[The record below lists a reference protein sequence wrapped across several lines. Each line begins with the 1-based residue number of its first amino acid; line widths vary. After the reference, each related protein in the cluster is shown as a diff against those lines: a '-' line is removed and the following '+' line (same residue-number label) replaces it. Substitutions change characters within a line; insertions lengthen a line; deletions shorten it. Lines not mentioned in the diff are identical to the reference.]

1 MLRTFLKEI
10 LMFSFLLKTAPLIG
24 RLANLIGIAEPVIDK
39 VVKVIRDRPDLRE
52 AVELQASALKT
63 LEDEMKIVK
72 AILESIQKSL
82 RILTVAIAAVGVLS
96 ALAIVIALTK

>member
-1 MLRTFLKEI
+1 V
-10 LMFSFLLKTAPLIG
+10 KTAPLIG

-39 VVKVIRDRPDLRE
+39 VIKVIGDRRDLRQ

-63 LEDEMKIVK
+63 LDDEMKIVK
-72 AILESIQKSL
+72 AILENIQKSL
-82 RILTVAIAAVGVLS
+82 RNLTVAIAAVGVIS

>member
-1 MLRTFLKEI
+1 MLECSKSSKPHDVALASEMPRTFLKEI

-39 VVKVIRDRPDLRE
+39 VIKVIRN
-52 AVELQASALKT
+52 
-63 LEDEMKIVK
+63 

-82 RILTVAIAAVGVLS
+82 RILTVAIAVVGVLS